1 MVAGQ
6 VDRRLQRQL
15 PELFVKPWQ
24 DPGPVYPLLQHTVW
38 EVAKPQMLVVLLLS
52 LLHTPALKL
61 NFFKLVF
68 I

>member
-6 VDRRLQRQL
+6 VDRRFQRQL

-24 DPGPVYPLLQHTVW
+24 DPVYPLLQHTVW

-61 NFFKLVF
+61 IYFRLVF